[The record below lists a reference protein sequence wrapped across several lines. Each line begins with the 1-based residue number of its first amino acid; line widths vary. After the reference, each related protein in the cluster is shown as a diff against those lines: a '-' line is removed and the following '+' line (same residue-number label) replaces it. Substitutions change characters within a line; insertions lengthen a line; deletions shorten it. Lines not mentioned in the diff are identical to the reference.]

1 MPALHRRHFLQFA
14 GTTLATL
21 GLSHWDIQRQ
31 GDRYAKVLAQ
41 GTPRKLALLIGINTY
56 PESSQY
62 SNLQG
67 CLTDV
72 ELQRQLLIHRFGF
85 NPNDIVTLT
94 EQQATRQAILTTF
107 EEHLIKQVKTGDVV
121 VVHYSGHGSQ
131 VMDPDRDNPD
141 GLNGTFVPADS
152 GLPAGF
158 PNSGGVVKDIMG
170 HTLFLLMRAL
180 PTESVTAVLD
190 SCHSGG
196 AKRDYLRVRS
206 RAGGAQLQA
215 SPAEFEYQRQWLA
228 RLNLS
233 PEAFIR
239 QRRAGVANG
248 VVIASA
254 KRNQLA
260 ADAPFSDFYAGA
272 FTYLMTQYL
281 WQQTG
286 RAIVNNTIPN
296 IARST
301 TKASSSGQ
309 EPEFEVKPGSNYA
322 NQMIYF
328 VPQQPV
334 PAEAVITRVEGDRAD
349 VWLGGLAPQSLA
361 AFGKE
366 AILAAVDGSGNLRG
380 QVKLESRDGLFGR
393 GKLLNAAQPGA
404 LLQEQVR
411 GIPTTVGLKI
421 GLASSLGSETAQA
434 NQALQA
440 IRRIEPVLP
449 QQGEVQYILGRI
461 TTAEQAT
468 IAAVNPAT
476 PLPPIG
482 SLGLFYPTLQFVP
495 NSFGAAGEA
504 IDQAVQRLQPKLK
517 ALLAARLV
525 KLTLNP
531 NSSRL
536 NLQASMS
543 AKSTAQSQAA
553 QLFEVRSGQRDR
565 GAAATVTRSLAPTR
579 LPLGTP
585 VQFSIQNN
593 ESRDLYV
600 NVFVIDAAGDMTVI
614 FPNQWTAS
622 AEVMRI
628 AAGRSLQ
635 LPDQSDNFSFVT
647 QEPKG
652 TTEVLIIA
660 SATPLGNSL
669 KALQQLAVRGGVSRG
684 PVGVGDPVAAIAG
697 LLSDLEA
704 GTRSSRGTMAS
715 TAEVQRVD
723 TSQLAAL
730 SITFEVI

>member
-1 MPALHRRHFLQFA
+1 M
-14 GTTLATL
+14 
-21 GLSHWDIQRQ
+21 
-31 GDRYAKVLAQ
+31 
-41 GTPRKLALLIGINTY
+41 
-56 PESSQY
+56 
-62 SNLQG
+62 
-67 CLTDV
+67 
-72 ELQRQLLIHRFGF
+72 
-85 NPNDIVTLT
+85 
-94 EQQATRQAILTTF
+94 
-107 EEHLIKQVKTGDVV
+107 
-121 VVHYSGHGSQ
+121 
-131 VMDPDRDNPD
+131 
-141 GLNGTFVPADS
+141 
-152 GLPAGF
+152 
-158 PNSGGVVKDIMG
+158 
-170 HTLFLLMRAL
+170 
-180 PTESVTAVLD
+180 
-190 SCHSGG
+190 
-196 AKRDYLRVRS
+196 
-206 RAGGAQLQA
+206 
-215 SPAEFEYQRQWLA
+215 
-228 RLNLS
+228 
-233 PEAFIR
+233 
-239 QRRAGVANG
+239 
-248 VVIASA
+248 
-254 KRNQLA
+254 
-260 ADAPFSDFYAGA
+260 
-272 FTYLMTQYL
+272 
-281 WQQTG
+281 
-286 RAIVNNTIPN
+286 
-296 IARST
+296 
-301 TKASSSGQ
+301 
-309 EPEFEVKPGSNYA
+309 
-322 NQMIYF
+322 
-328 VPQQPV
+328 
-334 PAEAVITRVEGDRAD
+334 
-349 VWLGGLAPQSLA
+349 
-361 AFGKE
+361 
-366 AILAAVDGSGNLRG
+366 
-380 QVKLESRDGLFGR
+380 
-393 GKLLNAAQPGA
+393 
-404 LLQEQVR
+404 
-411 GIPTTVGLKI
+411 
-421 GLASSLGSETAQA
+421 
-434 NQALQA
+434 
-440 IRRIEPVLP
+440 RRIEPVLP